1 MAVKKDEKT
10 NKWYYYGK
18 YTNLLGEIK
27 QYKKRGFNKKSEA
40 IQAEQQFL
48 SSHKESNT
56 NMTLD
61 ELYEEFIMYSSG
73 RKKETTINKDKQ
85 MYRLHIKEY
94 FGHRKY
100 TDIKVK
106 DILRW
111 QNELKN
117 EKKLTAVNINSI
129 MKSFNKYFSYAKKVY
144 LIAYN
149 PVSIAGRLKE
159 EKREYVIWDEKQF
172 NTFFNL
178 IEEEK
183 FKIAFRLLYF
193 TGMRRGELLALLW
206 NDFDGNSIKVSKTCS
221 HVKGGFIITEPKT
234 ENSNRSIELD
244 IKTKAM
250 ILKYKNE
257 ISKYDGFNKDWYIL
271 GDQLPLPFNALGRT
285 KDKYISLT
293 DLPQLRI
300 HDFRHS
306 HVSMLIN
313 NNIPLP
319 AIATRVGDTIETI
332 LKTYSHLFEKSNKE
346 LMDFLNKL

>member
-1 MAVKKDEKT
+1 MAVKKDENT
-10 NKWYYYGK
+10 NKWYCYGK
-18 YTNLLGEIK
+18 YKTIAGETK
-27 QYKKRGFNKKSEA
+27 QYKKRGFSTKKEAKEAEHIFLMSNKEGS
-40 IQAEQQFL
+40 
-48 SSHKESNT
+48 T
-56 NMTLD
+56 RMTLD
-61 ELYEEFIMYSSG
+61 EVYQEYIQYSTG
-73 RKKETTINKDKQ
+73 RKKETTIIKDKQ
-85 MYRLHIKEY
+85 SYRLYIKEP
-94 FGHRKY
+94 FGNKP
-100 TDIKVK
+100 IKNITVK
-106 DILRW
+106 DIIRFQHELSE
-111 QNELKN
+111 QGLKN
-117 EKKLTAVNINSI
+117 KYINHI
-129 MKSFNKYFSYAKKVY
+129 FKIFNKFYSYANKMY
-144 LIAYN
+144 MIGYN
-149 PVSIAGRLKE
+149 PISLVGRLKE
-159 EKREYVIWDEKQF
+159 EKREYVIWDERQF

-206 NDFDGNSIKVSKTCS
+206 SDFDGNSIKISKTCS

-332 LKTYSHLFEKSNKE
+332 LKTYAHLFEKSNKE